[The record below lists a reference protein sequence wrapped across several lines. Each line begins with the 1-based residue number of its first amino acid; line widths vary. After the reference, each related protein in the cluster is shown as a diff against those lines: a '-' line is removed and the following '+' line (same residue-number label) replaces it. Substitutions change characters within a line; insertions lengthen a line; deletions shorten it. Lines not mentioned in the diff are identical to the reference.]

1 MGRYTDRSRL
11 WELSHTFSLFSVL
24 VVCSLLTYGLFA
36 PLVILFVGYQVSYL
50 SWVIKSLIVL
60 GIHTLVSLAILYGYS
75 SQEEYIFVK
84 TFLIMVGGAYVFVVF
99 LSFYIREYLERL
111 DLKKYMKLE
120 ADVSYSYREVKDN
133 IRRLQAQEPDEKE
146 LFLAMLAGFKAK
158 ITDPT
163 MQDNIKEM
171 EHLASLIVEKEAERS
186 GLFFLKHSSALE
198 SILKQYIELQDLPL
212 VDPETEQLKIKLR
225 EVIGL
230 SRKAF
235 ENELLALFDEEIMS
249 MTSEAD
255 FYRNYV
261 QSKGLI

>member
-36 PLVILFVGYQVSYL
+36 PLVILFVGYQVSYF
-50 SWVIKSLIVL
+50 SWVIKSLVVL
-60 GIHTLVSLAILYGYS
+60 AIHTLVSLVILYGFT
-75 SQEEYIFVK
+75 SQGGDVFVK
-84 TFLIMVGGAYVFVVF
+84 TFLIMAGGAYVFVVF

-120 ADVSYSYREVKDN
+120 ADVSYSYREVKDS
-133 IRRLQAQEPDEKE
+133 IRKLQAQEPDEKE
-146 LFLAMLAGFKAK
+146 LFLAMLAGFRAK
-158 ITDPT
+158 ITDST
-163 MQDNIKEM
+163 MQDNIKKM
-171 EHLASLIVEKEAERS
+171 EHLASLIVEKEKERS

-198 SILKQYIELQDLPL
+198 SIVKQYIELQDLPL